1 MNDSTINIADF
12 RCRGKAGASRF
23 ADRTAR
29 RSRGFDSAG
38 PEGMWKDRG
47 AERLEEAV
55 LQEDPPVYDIGIVRE
70 VQRLRQRAVFRPVSI
85 ERKAK
90 VLRFRDEVP
99 VPLRMRV
106 EEVRGADSWTGKP
119 DGPYDSPPAA

>member
-1 MNDSTINIADF
+1 MNDCTINIADF
-12 RCRGKAGASRF
+12 RCRGKSGASRF
-23 ADRTAR
+23 ADRSAR
-29 RSRGFDSAG
+29 RSRGFDLAG
-38 PEGMWKDRG
+38 PEGMWDRP

-55 LQEDPPVYDIGIVRE
+55 LQEDPPVYDIGIARE

-90 VLRFRDEVP
+90 VLRFRDELP
-99 VPLRMRV
+99 VPLRMRA
-106 EEVRGADSWTGKP
+106 EEVRGADSWPGKP